1 MSRSRPLSPHL
12 SVYKLPIT
20 AWLSIT
26 HRITGV
32 LLLMGLT
39 LFTWLLISL
48 HWTSGQLWGLLD
60 SWIGVL
66 LVKVVIGGCVAALC
80 YHYYNGIR
88 HLFWD
93 CGIGFSKS
101 EATFSGWLMLG
112 FAVTSLIGLGFI
124 GFFS

>member
-1 MSRSRPLSPHL
+1 MAVDYTQNHWCPAIDGADSLYMVIDFFTL
-12 SVYKLPIT
+12 DVWSV
-20 AWLSIT
+20 
-26 HRITGV
+26 V
-32 LLLMGLT
+32 
-39 LFTWLLISL
+39 
-48 HWTSGQLWGLLD
+48 GLLD

-112 FAVTSLIGLGFI
+112 LAVTSLIGLGFI